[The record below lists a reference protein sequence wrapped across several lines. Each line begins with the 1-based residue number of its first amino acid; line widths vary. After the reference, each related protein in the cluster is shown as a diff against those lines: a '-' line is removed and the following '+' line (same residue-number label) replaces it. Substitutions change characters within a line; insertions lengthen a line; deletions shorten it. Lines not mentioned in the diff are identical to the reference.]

1 MKPIISGASVIAEG
15 LPDEQITKQIQ
26 YAIPKSR
33 AISPEETPKI
43 IRKIV
48 EVIKWWSRWFK

>member
-15 LPDEQITKQIQ
+15 LPDEQITKQIK
-26 YAIPKSR
+26 YKIPKSR
-33 AISPEETPKI
+33 TFSPEAIPKI

-48 EVIKWWSRWFK
+48 EVIK